1 MVTAK
6 KQQSYSELDAGLL
19 ELVGEIYQAGLE
31 PENWPRVLRQLSDAF
46 AADLACIYTPI
57 VARPEQAI
65 YLTHNFTE
73 SSQSAY
79 SAYYHQHDAWTR
91 SALQQAIYIQGTTA
105 FGEQLISP
113 QELHRTEFYQDFL
126 KPNGMEWIITTAL
139 FDGRSD
145 PATPATHMTFTRHP
159 QQRAFEADKLALIQ
173 QLASHVRRALNM
185 HWQLVHIQL
194 REAIHASALDKLGY
208 GLILLG
214 QDGAVA
220 YLNEAAERIIC
231 AEDGLSLRAGHLYAA
246 TPHEQEALTQLIREA
261 CIGLGGSLCLQ
272 RTGTSD
278 NTAQS
283 NTALTGK
290 RPYCLT
296 ASPLREVTFQH
307 VGQANLN
314 SIGPRA
320 MVLLQDPDQNPHKPG
335 LEQFAAIHLITPAE
349 LRVLILLL
357 MDKTPKQI
365 AEQLGVGIRTIRT
378 QLSSLYTKTRT
389 RSQRELV
396 TRVMQINGVKP

>member
-1 MVTAK
+1 MTSANK
-6 KQQSYSELDAGLL
+6 EPRNQELDAGLL

-31 PENWPRVLRQLSDAF
+31 PENWPRVLKQLSDAF

-57 VARPEQAI
+57 VTRPEQAI

-73 SSQSAY
+73 ASQSAY
-79 SAYYHQHDAWTR
+79 NAYFHQHDAWTR
-91 SALQQAIYIQGTTA
+91 SALEQAVYIQGSSV

-113 QELHRTEFYQDFL
+113 RELHRTEFYQDFL

-145 PATPATHMTFTRHP
+145 PDTPATHMTFTRHP
-159 QQRAFEADKLALIQ
+159 QQRSFEADKLVLIQ
-173 QLASHVRRALNM
+173 QLAPHVRRALNM
-185 HWQLVHIQL
+185 HWRLVQIQL
-194 REAIHASALDKLGY
+194 REAIHASALDQLGY

-214 QDGAVA
+214 PDGAVA
-220 YLNEAAERIIC
+220 YLNEAAERMIR
-231 AEDGLSLRAGHLYAA
+231 AEDGISLRAGRLYA
-246 TPHEQEALTQLIREA
+246 TTLHEQDALNRLIREA

-272 RTGTSD
+272 RIGTSD

-283 NTALTGK
+283 KTAPTGK

-296 ASPLREVTFQH
+296 ASPLREDTFQRA
-307 VGQANLN
+307 GQANLN

-320 MVLLQDPDQNPHKPG
+320 MLLLQDPDQNPHKPG
-335 LEQFAAIHLITPAE
+335 LEQFAAIQHITQAE
-349 LRVLILLL
+349 LRVLNLLL
-357 MDKTPKQI
+357 LDKTPKQI
-365 AEQLGVGIRTIRT
+365 AEQLGVGIRTVRT

-396 TRVMQINGVKP
+396 TRVMQISGVKP